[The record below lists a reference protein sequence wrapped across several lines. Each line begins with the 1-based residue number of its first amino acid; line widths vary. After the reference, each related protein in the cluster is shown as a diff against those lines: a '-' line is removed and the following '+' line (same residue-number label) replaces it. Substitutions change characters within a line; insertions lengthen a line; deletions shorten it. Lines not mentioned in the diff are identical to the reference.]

1 MSKPQADERDESNYL
16 KGYLQGTLDAM
27 KSNNAPSHI
36 EPWDCANVNL
46 SEWLRANGT
55 WEFSR
60 KSQR

>member
-27 KSNNAPSHI
+27 NSNDALSHI
-36 EPWDCANVNL
+36 EVWDYANVCL
-46 SEWLRANGT
+46 SEWLRASETRKFN
-55 WEFSR
+55 R